1 MHLSARRSPFRRS
14 GVRGAVAAAL
24 AAAADA
30 PSVVIPDGL
39 SALPEPA
46 ARTVDVTLR
55 VLTNA
60 ANKGVL
66 WFGVAAV
73 GSLLGKRPRRA
84 AVRGLLSLGA
94 ASLTANVLIK
104 PFVSRGRP
112 GLERTALA
120 RRLGQRAA
128 HLVVPQRPLRLGR
141 RVRHRSHPGIPTGR
155 AGGWAD
161 RGGRGLLPRAR
172 RRAFPFGRH
181 RRARPRR
188 GHRAAR
194 PAALARPALGTGA
207 HRARVGA
214 RVADRR
220 RPHGDRQR
228 RLRRLGRCG
237 GEHRECVAGRQ
248 GRAVGRGD
256 GPRRADRNAAGGA
269 RRCGRR
275 RNRRRGR
282 RRRPSVGAAARRL
295 PRGHA

>member
-14 GVRGAVAAAL
+14 GVRGAVAAAV

-46 ARTVDVTLR
+46 ARTVDVALR

-128 HLVVPQRPLRLGR
+128 DLVVPQRPLRLGR
-141 RVRHRSHPGIPTGR
+141 PRSSPGPPWSTHRPRWWSGRSRRPSATPACTSACTSGRTSSPGSPSAR
-155 AGGWAD
+155 ASRCSAGCSGPSGAGD
-161 RGGRGLLPRAR
+161 RRTP
-172 RRAFPFGRH
+172 
-181 RRARPRR
+181 RPRR
-188 GHRAAR
+188 RPRCR
-194 PAALARPALGTGA
+194 PAPAS
-207 HRARVGA
+207 R
-214 RVADRR
+214 
-220 RPHGDRQR
+220 
-228 RLRRLGRCG
+228 
-237 GEHRECVAGRQ
+237 
-248 GRAVGRGD
+248 
-256 GPRRADRNAAGGA
+256 
-269 RRCGRR
+269 
-275 RNRRRGR
+275 
-282 RRRPSVGAAARRL
+282 
-295 PRGHA
+295 